1 MSVVTDQVSRL
12 DAEIDRISATP
23 FLLAELGGQQVDG
36 EDTADHIRE
45 NEYRVAAEEL
55 SSPRAKKLLRI
66 FRSLS
71 TTTSSSSQPLLPAWQ
86 VKELLLQ
93 TDLVGFSEV
102 ASEQTSRGSHGHYE
116 SELEWLVLGK
126 ATVQTYGLILN
137 TFLDQIVPLSE
148 DMWYWD
154 QVLSS
159 YTYSGLYTVQLSP
172 LRVWA
177 WTKDIYHD
185 SLHRLHQFQASSTQT
200 EDIRDSLTQRWQ
212 QFYSIVRG
220 SIRERSLV
228 NVRNKVFSPVALS
241 RRQARSNLKQLR
253 KLRAMTAS
261 GMGLLL
267 DEGLSFGVGDD
278 DSNKSDSAA
287 DAADHEWKGVVE
299 RSVALMDMVLRDV
312 STLSHSISDF
322 EEKVFAGVEDDP
334 ELSAQAD
341 PADRTSMLARRL
353 VDLLEVQL
361 PSHISV
367 NQKLVR
373 QYGRPSRLVRYWLP
387 GLVLFLSSST
397 ILKVLSNRREDIIN
411 WVHDLGNT
419 AKDFWF
425 NWVIEPTRKIIG
437 TIRHDEN
444 SEIAIMS
451 RDSLKADQDSL
462 ERMVVDFAK
471 DKPDLAVGAS
481 FLTEAQIEDIRLK
494 VKEGDVTPVL
504 KAYERDL
511 RKPFVGAVRG
521 DLVRA
526 LLIQVQKTKVDL
538 EVAMSGID
546 SLLKSQEL
554 VFGMIGLTPGVLV
567 TITAFSYLKSF
578 SGGRKGMRRS
588 QRGARSVR
596 VLRSIDRILSE
607 AVPTQN
613 NLLSY
618 KDHGL
623 LVCEVHVLRNLVHGL
638 LPGEVERDFLE
649 DLEDLVSLKAI
660 SIQLRALDRIRWTYS
675 RWLNHQ

>member
-1 MSVVTDQVSRL
+1 M
-12 DAEIDRISATP
+12 AEI
-23 FLLAELGGQQVDG
+23 GGQQVEG
-36 EDTADHIRE
+36 EDATDHVKE

-66 FRSLS
+66 FRALS
-71 TTTSSSSQPLLPAWQ
+71 TTTSSSSQPLLPGWQ

-102 ASEQTSRGSHGHYE
+102 SSEITAKGSHGHYE

-148 DMWYWD
+148 DVWYWD

-159 YTYSGLYTVQLSP
+159 YTYSGLYTIQLSP
-172 LRVWA
+172 LRMWA

-185 SLHRLHQFQASSTQT
+185 SRMRFDQFKASSDQT
-200 EDIRDSLTQRWQ
+200 GDIRNSLTERWQ

-220 SIRERSLV
+220 SIREHSLV

-267 DEGLSFGVGDD
+267 DEGLSFGVSDD
-278 DSNKSDSAA
+278 DSKSEFAA
-287 DAADHEWKGVVE
+287 ESADHEWKGVLE

-312 STLSHSISDF
+312 STLSHSLSDF

-341 PADRTSMLARRL
+341 PVDRTSMLARRL

-361 PSHISV
+361 PSHMAV
-367 NQKLVR
+367 NHNLVG
-373 QYGRPSRLVRYWLP
+373 QYGRPSKLIRYWLP

-397 ILKVLSNRREDIIN
+397 ILRVVANRRADIIN
-411 WVHDLGNT
+411 WMQDLGNT

-425 NWVIEPTRKIIG
+425 NWVVEPTRKIIG
-437 TIRHDEN
+437 TIRHDSN

-451 RDSLKADQDSL
+451 RDSLKADRDSL

-471 DKPDLAVGAS
+471 DKPDLAGGAS
-481 FLTEAQIEDIRLK
+481 SLTEAQIDDIRMK

-511 RKPFVGAVRG
+511 RKPFVGAIKG

-554 VFGMIGLTPGVLV
+554 VFGMIGLTPGVFV
-567 TITAFSYLKSF
+567 TITAFTYLKSL
-578 SGGRKGMRRS
+578 SGGRKGVRRS

-596 VLRSIDRILSE
+596 ILRSIDRILSE
-607 AVPTQN
+607 AVPTQS

-638 LPGEVERDFLE
+638 LPGEIERDFLE

-660 SIQLRALDRIRWTYS
+660 SIQQRALERIRWTYS
-675 RWLNHQ
+675 RWLNK

>member
-1 MSVVTDQVSRL
+1 
-12 DAEIDRISATP
+12 
-23 FLLAELGGQQVDG
+23 
-36 EDTADHIRE
+36 
-45 NEYRVAAEEL
+45 
-55 SSPRAKKLLRI
+55 
-66 FRSLS
+66 
-71 TTTSSSSQPLLPAWQ
+71 
-86 VKELLLQ
+86 
-93 TDLVGFSEV
+93 
-102 ASEQTSRGSHGHYE
+102 
-116 SELEWLVLGK
+116 LGK

-137 TFLDQIVPLSE
+137 TFLDEIVPLSE

-154 QVLSS
+154 QVLGS
-159 YTYSGLYTVQLSP
+159 YAYSCLYTVQLSP
-172 LRVWA
+172 LHMWA

-185 SLHRLHQFQASSTQT
+185 SLVRFRQFQASSNQT
-200 EDIRDSLTQRWQ
+200 EDIRASLSQRWQ

-220 SIRERSLV
+220 SIRKRSLV
-228 NVRNKVFSPVALS
+228 HIRNKVFSPVALS
-241 RRQARSNLKQLR
+241 RRQAQSNLKQLR

-267 DEGLSFGVGDD
+267 DEGLSFGVSDD
-278 DSNKSDSAA
+278 DSNKSDFAA
-287 DAADHEWKGVVE
+287 DTADHEWKGVVE

-312 STLSHSISDF
+312 STLSLSISDF

-361 PSHISV
+361 PSHIAV

-397 ILKVLSNRREDIIN
+397 ILRVVANRRADIIN
-411 WVHDLGNT
+411 WMQDLGNT

-425 NWVIEPTRKIIG
+425 NWVIEPMRKIIG

-451 RDSLKADQDSL
+451 RDSLKADRESL

-471 DKPDLAVGAS
+471 DKPDLAVGAPS
-481 FLTEAQIEDIRLK
+481 LTESQIEEIRMK
-494 VKEGDVTPVL
+494 VRQGDVTPVL

-554 VFGMIGLTPGVLV
+554 VFAMIGLTPGVLV
-567 TITAFSYLKSF
+567 TITAFYYLKSV

-613 NLLSY
+613 SLLSY

-660 SIQLRALDRIRWTYS
+660 SIQQRALDRIRWTYS
-675 RWLNHQ
+675 RWLNH

>member
-23 FLLAELGGQQVDG
+23 FLLAEAGGQQAEG
-36 EDTADHIRE
+36 EDATEHIRE
-45 NEYRVAAEEL
+45 NEYRVASEEL

-71 TTTSSSSQPLLPAWQ
+71 TSTSSSSQPLLPAWQ
-86 VKELLLQ
+86 VKDLLLQ

-102 ASEQTSRGSHGHYE
+102 SSGYAAKASHGHYE

-177 WTKDIYHD
+177 WTKDIYRD
-185 SLHRLHQFQASSTQT
+185 SRLRFRQFQASSNQT
-200 EDIRDSLTQRWQ
+200 EHIRESLSERWQ

-220 SIRERSLV
+220 SIHERSLI

-278 DSNKSDSAA
+278 DSNKSDFAA
-287 DAADHEWKGVVE
+287 DSADHEWKGVVE

-361 PSHISV
+361 PSHVAV

-387 GLVLFLSSST
+387 GLALFLSSST
-397 ILKVLSNRREDIIN
+397 ILRVLVNRKADIIN
-411 WVHDLGNT
+411 WMQDLGNT

-425 NWVIEPTRKIIG
+425 NWVIEPVRKIIG

-451 RDSLKADQDSL
+451 RDSLKADRDSL
-462 ERMVVDFAK
+462 ERMVVEFAK

-481 FLTEAQIEDIRLK
+481 SLTETQLEDIRLK

-511 RKPFVGAVRG
+511 RNPFVGAIRG

-567 TITAFSYLKSF
+567 TITTFSYLKSV

-588 QRGARSVR
+588 QRGARSIR

-660 SIQLRALDRIRWTYS
+660 SIQQRALDRIRWTYS
-675 RWLNHQ
+675 RWLNH

>member
-1 MSVVTDQVSRL
+1 MSVVTDQLSRL

-23 FLLAELGGQQVDG
+23 FLLAEIGGQQIDG
-36 EDTADHIRE
+36 EDATDHVRE
-45 NEYRVAAEEL
+45 NEYQVAAEEL

-71 TTTSSSSQPLLPAWQ
+71 TSTSSSSQPLLPAWQ
-86 VKELLLQ
+86 VKDLLLQ

-102 ASEQTSRGSHGHYE
+102 SSGYATKGSHGHYE

-126 ATVQTYGLILN
+126 ATVQTYGLILT

-172 LRVWA
+172 LRMLA

-185 SLHRLHQFQASSTQT
+185 SRLRFQQFQASTNQT
-200 EDIRDSLTQRWQ
+200 EDIRASLTERWQ

-220 SIRERSLV
+220 SIHERSLV

-278 DSNKSDSAA
+278 DSNKSDFAA
-287 DAADHEWKGVVE
+287 DTADHEWKGVVE

-341 PADRTSMLARRL
+341 PADRTSLLARRL

-361 PSHISV
+361 PSHV
-367 NQKLVR
+367 AVTQKLVQ

-387 GLVLFLSSST
+387 GLILFLSSST
-397 ILKVLSNRREDIIN
+397 ILRILANRRADIIN
-411 WVHDLGNT
+411 WMEDLGNT

-437 TIRHDEN
+437 TIRHDET

-451 RDSLKADQDSL
+451 KDSLKADRDSL

-471 DKPDLAVGAS
+471 DKPDLAVGAAS
-481 FLTEAQIEDIRLK
+481 LTEAQIEDIRMK

-567 TITAFSYLKSF
+567 TITALSYLKSV

-638 LPGEVERDFLE
+638 LPGEIERDFLE
-649 DLEDLVSLKAI
+649 DLEDMVSLKAI

-675 RWLNHQ
+675 RWLNH

>member
-1 MSVVTDQVSRL
+1 M
-12 DAEIDRISATP
+12 
-23 FLLAELGGQQVDG
+23 G
-36 EDTADHIRE
+36 
-45 NEYRVAAEEL
+45 Y
-55 SSPRAKKLLRI
+55 
-66 FRSLS
+66 
-71 TTTSSSSQPLLPAWQ
+71 
-86 VKELLLQ
+86 
-93 TDLVGFSEV
+93 SEV
-102 ASEQTSRGSHGHYE
+102 SSGDGAKGAHGHYE
-116 SELEWLVLGK
+116 CELEWLVLGK

-172 LRVWA
+172 LRMWE

-185 SLHRLHQFQASSTQT
+185 SRLRFLQFQVSADQT
-200 EDIRDSLTQRWQ
+200 EHIRASLTERWQ

-220 SIRERSLV
+220 SIRERSLAH
-228 NVRNKVFSPVALS
+228 VRNKVFSPVALS

-267 DEGLSFGVGDD
+267 DEGLSFGVGDN
-278 DSNKSDSAA
+278 DSSRSDFAA
-287 DAADHEWKGVVE
+287 DNANHEWKAVVE

-312 STLSHSISDF
+312 STLSLSLSDF
-322 EEKVFAGVEDDP
+322 EEKVFSGVEDDP

-341 PADRTSMLARRL
+341 PADLTSMLARRL

-361 PSHISV
+361 PSHIAV

-373 QYGRPSRLVRYWLP
+373 QYGRPSRLVRHWLP
-387 GLVLFLSSST
+387 GLALFLSSST
-397 ILKVLSNRREDIIN
+397 ILRILSNRRADILN
-411 WVHDLGNT
+411 WMHDLGDT

-444 SEIAIMS
+444 SEIALMS
-451 RDSLKADQDSL
+451 RDSLKADRESL

-471 DKPDLAVGAS
+471 DKPDLAVGAPS
-481 FLTEAQIEDIRLK
+481 LTEAQIEDIRSK

-567 TITAFSYLKSF
+567 TITAFSYLS
-578 SGGRKGMRRS
+578 SVAGGRQGMRRS

-623 LVCEVHVLRNLVHGL
+623 LVCEVHVLRDLVHGL

-649 DLEDLVSLKAI
+649 DLDDLVSLKAI
-660 SIQLRALDRIRWTYS
+660 SVQQRALDRIRWTYF
-675 RWLNHQ
+675 RWLNH

>member
-1 MSVVTDQVSRL
+1 
-12 DAEIDRISATP
+12 
-23 FLLAELGGQQVDG
+23 LGGQQVEG
-36 EDTADHIRE
+36 EDATEQVRE
-45 NEYRVAAEEL
+45 NQYRVAAQEL
-55 SSPRAKKLLRI
+55 SSPRAKRLLRI

-71 TTTSSSSQPLLPAWQ
+71 TSTSSSSQPLLPAWQ

-102 ASEQTSRGSHGHYE
+102 SAGHETKGRPGHYE
-116 SELEWLVLGK
+116 SELEWLVLSK

-172 LRVWA
+172 LRVWS

-185 SLHRLHQFQASSTQT
+185 SQLRFRQFQASSNQT
-200 EDIRDSLTQRWQ
+200 EHIRESLSERWQ

-220 SIRERSLV
+220 SIRERSLI

-241 RRQARSNLKQLR
+241 RRQARFNLKHLR

-278 DSNKSDSAA
+278 DSNRGDFAA
-287 DAADHEWKGVVE
+287 ENADHEWKGVVE

-361 PSHISV
+361 PSHIAV

-397 ILKVLSNRREDIIN
+397 ILRLLANRKADIIK
-411 WVHDLGNT
+411 WMQDLGNT

-425 NWVIEPTRKIIG
+425 NWVVEPTRKIIG

-451 RDSLKADQDSL
+451 RDSLKADRDSL

-471 DKPDLAVGAS
+471 DKPDLAVGATS
-481 FLTEAQIEDIRLK
+481 LTEAQIEDIRLK

-511 RKPFVGAVRG
+511 RKPFVGAIKG

-567 TITAFSYLKSF
+567 TITAFSYLKSV

-588 QRGARSVR
+588 QRGERSVR

-660 SIQLRALDRIRWTYS
+660 SIQQRALDRIRWTYS
-675 RWLNHQ
+675 RWLNH

>member
-23 FLLAELGGQQVDG
+23 FLLAEIGGQQVDG
-36 EDTADHIRE
+36 EDAADHIRE

-86 VKELLLQ
+86 VKEFLLQ

-278 DSNKSDSAA
+278 DSNKSDFAA

-638 LPGEVERDFLE
+638 LPGEVDRDFLE

>member
-1 MSVVTDQVSRL
+1 MSSGDGTK
-12 DAEIDRISATP
+12 SAY
-23 FLLAELGGQQVDG
+23 G
-36 EDTADHIRE
+36 
-45 NEYRVAAEEL
+45 N
-55 SSPRAKKLLRI
+55 
-66 FRSLS
+66 
-71 TTTSSSSQPLLPAWQ
+71 
-86 VKELLLQ
+86 
-93 TDLVGFSEV
+93 
-102 ASEQTSRGSHGHYE
+102 YE

-126 ATVQTYGLILN
+126 ATVQTYGLILS
-137 TFLDQIVPLSE
+137 TFMDQIVPLSE
-148 DMWYWD
+148 DLWYWD

-172 LRVWA
+172 LWMWE

-185 SLHRLHQFQASSTQT
+185 SRLRFHQFKISKDQT
-200 EDIRDSLTQRWQ
+200 EHIRASLGERWQ

-220 SIRERSLV
+220 SIRERSLA
-228 NVRNKVFSPVALS
+228 NVRDKIFSPVALS

-267 DEGLSFGVGDD
+267 DEGLSFGVGDN
-278 DSNKSDSAA
+278 DSNRSDFAA
-287 DAADHEWKGVVE
+287 DNADHEWKAVVE

-322 EEKVFAGVEDDP
+322 EDKVFAGVEDDP

-341 PADRTSMLARRL
+341 PADLTSMLARRL

-361 PSHISV
+361 PSHIAVS
-367 NQKLVR
+367 QKLVR
-373 QYGRPSRLVRYWLP
+373 QYGRPSMLIRYWLP
-387 GLVLFLSSST
+387 GLALFLSSST
-397 ILKVLSNRREDIIN
+397 ILRMLSNRRADIVD
-411 WVHDLGNT
+411 WMHDLANT

-451 RDSLKADQDSL
+451 RDSLKADRDSL
-462 ERMVVDFAK
+462 ERMVVDFAR
-471 DKPDLAVGAS
+471 DKPDLAVGGS
-481 FLTEAQIEDIRLK
+481 ESLTEAQIEDIRTK

-567 TITAFSYLKSF
+567 TITAFSYLRSV
-578 SGGRKGMRRS
+578 SGGRKGIRRS

-596 VLRSIDRILSE
+596 ILRSIDRILSE

-638 LPGEVERDFLE
+638 LPVEVERDFLE
-649 DLEDLVSLKAI
+649 DLEDLVTLKAI
-660 SIQLRALDRIRWTYS
+660 SVQQRALDRIRWSYF
-675 RWLNHQ
+675 RWLNH